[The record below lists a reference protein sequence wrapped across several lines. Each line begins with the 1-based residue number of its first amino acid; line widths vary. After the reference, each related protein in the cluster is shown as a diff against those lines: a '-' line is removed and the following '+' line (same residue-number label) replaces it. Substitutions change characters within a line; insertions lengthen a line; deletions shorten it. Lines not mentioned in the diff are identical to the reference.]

1 MSFDRVKIN
10 KVESIIAA
18 LSLQEQ
24 AHIGQ
29 YVARI
34 LGTAPP
40 QRTVVPP
47 VPTHTPPPAS
57 PPGAPLTRMNMHQA
71 LRHGEVVEFV
81 HPTQGR
87 IKATVKSINT
97 KSVSVVP
104 VIPIPGERARWWRV
118 SPGLIHQVGT
128 TVTPQQVAAQKP
140 AWPIPTGAPT
150 ASSVP
155 TAEGAGSW

>member
-40 QRTVVPP
+40 QRTAVMPM
-47 VPTHTPPPAS
+47 PTSAPA
-57 PPGAPLTRMNMHQA
+57 PAAPAPGDKLNRATMHMM
-71 LRHGEVVEFV
+71 LRRGSLVDFD

-87 IKATVKSINT
+87 TIRCRVKTVNAKSASCVPIN
-97 KSVSVVP
+97 P
-104 VIPIPGERARWWRV
+104 MPGDPPWWRV
-118 SPGLIHQVGT
+118 GPSLLRPVGT
-128 TVTPQQVAAQKP
+128 AVTPQQAAAQP
-140 AWPIPTGAPT
+140 VPTS
-150 ASSVP
+150 SSVP
-155 TAEGAGSW
+155 SAEGAGSW